1 MFTGLIEQTAEVV
14 AMEKKAG
21 GARLLIATPEQFEH
35 LELGE
40 SIAVNGCCLTLARLA
55 SDVLAFDLLD
65 ETLIRTNLGH
75 LPEGGLVNLE
85 RALSAQGRLGGH
97 FVQGHV
103 DCVSEILALEQV
115 GADHRLEI
123 ALPREFAQYIIFK
136 GSIAIDGISLT
147 VAKLDEERFTV
158 WLIPHTLAM
167 TNLQQRRAGEQVN
180 LEFDLLAKYL
190 ERLVVVREAS
200 ERKLGSVFGGSNQ

>member
-14 AMEKKAG
+14 AMEKTAG
-21 GARLLIATPEQFEH
+21 GARLHIAIPEQFEQ

-40 SIAVNGCCLTLARLA
+40 SIAVNGCCLTLAKLD
-55 SDVLAFDLLD
+55 SDVLTFDLLD
-65 ETLIRTNLGH
+65 ETLIRTNLGS

-85 RALSAQGRLGGH
+85 RALPANGRLGGH

-103 DCVSEILALEQV
+103 DCVSEILALEQA

-123 ALPREFAQYIIFK
+123 ALPREFAQYVILK

-147 VAKLDEERFTV
+147 VAKLDETSLTV
-158 WLIPHTLAM
+158 WLIPHTIAM
-167 TNLQQRRAGEQVN
+167 TNLQQRSAGEQVN

-190 ERLVVVREAS
+190 ERLVAVRDSA
-200 ERKLGSVFGGSNQ
+200 ERKLGSILERK